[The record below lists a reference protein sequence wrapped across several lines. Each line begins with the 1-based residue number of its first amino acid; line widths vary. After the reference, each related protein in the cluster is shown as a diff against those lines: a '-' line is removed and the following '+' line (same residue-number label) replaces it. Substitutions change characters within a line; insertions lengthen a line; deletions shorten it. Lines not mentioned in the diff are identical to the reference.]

1 MGFNDPD
8 YERDKEKIHSRMKR
22 IGPLFRMEGRQFRS
36 GGNDLRRQR
45 ERITAAIEKDL
56 LERWKVSGTT

>member
-8 YERDKEKIHSRMKR
+8 YERDKKKTHSRMRR

-36 GGNDLRRQR
+36 GGNDLRRRR
-45 ERITAAIEKDL
+45 ERITAEIEEDL
-56 LERWKVSGTT
+56 LERWKVSATT